1 MSKMHVCI
9 FDRNRRMLSRTLRA
23 HELKTQVSLAACL
36 LLLTNN
42 ARASLAAPQQKAS
55 QTASPISAVPDNG
68 NLSPEQKKLLT
79 LLDKAASRSLTSHDL
94 NEIYYGSY
102 ECSDLLMPCINLDA
116 KFISDNSNLEIY
128 PLHGLLNNSQ
138 YQSIVGKLINSPH
151 SYNQALGFIVAA
163 SAEDRTYVDKMLAAL
178 RKDEDYPLRTYGA
191 AALLYLKHPDPQLL
205 FEYLINHQ
213 NIEDLDLWSTYLW
226 QGESGLNAISLEQL
240 ASTDPTACI
249 TALALLA
256 KTKPGNETRE
266 KFLPVFNSLDEDHKI
281 QTISLLQRT
290 RAGNLKS
297 LLAPCLAQSNL
308 RDYAYNALF
317 TSPTEEDRKFVAHLK
332 ETQEWQQNLLQWR
345 QLAGGKDATCT
356 GLRGAD
362 SGSPYHAPMQDK
374 NAPMQDKNAPL
385 PGCEAEFEESL
396 KHLNYPL
403 TDQYKDTRLYI
414 KSKGNALYVNTNW
427 NGLNIY
433 KGHQLLL
440 KDCHDFNDLARQAT
454 PVYYIDKTPQEK
466 KARLYAS
473 MNVLIH
479 ESFFHD
485 RRWQDFDF
493 GPLTNAVLI
502 KNGKAQPIAR
512 DSIKTKKWKKTS
524 TSKDHNMNQVD

>member
-1 MSKMHVCI
+1 MRVP
-9 FDRNRRMLSRTLRA
+9 
-23 HELKTQVSLAACL
+23 VCL
-36 LLLTNN
+36 LQSFILFTLPATSSVAIEANNGHESSFSRLSAQPPTKVSPPGSTNAQHEYSPAIKRLFELLQSVADREMN
-42 ARASLAAPQQKAS
+42 
-55 QTASPISAVPDNG
+55 
-68 NLSPEQKKLLT
+68 
-79 LLDKAASRSLTSHDL
+79 SHDL
-94 NEIYYGSY
+94 NQIYYGSH
-102 ECSDLLMPCINLDA
+102 ECSALLMPCINLDA
-116 KFISDNSNLEIY
+116 KFISDNSDLEIY
-128 PLHGLLNNSQ
+128 PLHSLLNNSQ
-138 YQSIVGKLINSPH
+138 YKSIVGKLINSPH

-191 AALLYLKHPDPQLL
+191 AALLYLKHPDSQLL
-205 FEYLINHQ
+205 FDYLINHQ

-226 QGESGLNAISLEQL
+226 QGESALNAISLEQL

-266 KFLPVFNSLDEDHKI
+266 KFLPIFNSLNEDRKI

-332 ETQEWQQNLLQWR
+332 ETQEWQLNLLQWR
-345 QLAGGKDATCT
+345 QLSSGTGATCT
-356 GLRGAD
+356 GLRGAKTA
-362 SGSPYHAPMQDK
+362 SPYHAPMQG
-374 NAPMQDKNAPL
+374 KNAPL
-385 PGCEAEFEESL
+385 PGCEEEFEESL

-414 KSKGNALYVNTNW
+414 KPKGDDLYVNTNW

-440 KDCHDFNDLARQAT
+440 KDCHDFNDLAMQAT

-473 MNVLIH
+473 LNVLIH
-479 ESFFHD
+479 DSFFHD
-485 RRWQDFDF
+485 KRWQDFDF

-512 DSIKTKKWKKTS
+512 DSIKTKMWKKTS
-524 TSKDHNMNQVD
+524 TAKDDNINQVD

>member
-213 NIEDLDLWSTYLW
+213 NIEDLDLWSTFFW
-226 QGESGLNAISLEQL
+226 QGESALYAMSLKKL
-240 ASTDPTACI
+240 ASTNPTACT
-249 TALALLA
+249 TALAL
-256 KTKPGNETRE
+256 
-266 KFLPVFNSLDEDHKI
+266 H
-281 QTISLLQRT
+281 
-290 RAGNLKS
+290 
-297 LLAPCLAQSNL
+297 
-308 RDYAYNALF
+308 
-317 TSPTEEDRKFVAHLK
+317 
-332 ETQEWQQNLLQWR
+332 
-345 QLAGGKDATCT
+345 
-356 GLRGAD
+356 
-362 SGSPYHAPMQDK
+362 
-374 NAPMQDKNAPL
+374 APMQDKNAPL

-466 KARLYAS
+466 KAKLYAS

-524 TSKDHNMNQVD
+524 TAKDDNMNQVD